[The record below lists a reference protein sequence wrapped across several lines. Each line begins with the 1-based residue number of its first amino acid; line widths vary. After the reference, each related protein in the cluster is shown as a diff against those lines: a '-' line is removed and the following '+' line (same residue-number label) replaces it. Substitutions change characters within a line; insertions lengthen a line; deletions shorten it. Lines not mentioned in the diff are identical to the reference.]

1 LVEWMDS
8 AMAVQ
13 AVGAVAIAVLFLRFL
28 SCVCGWLLCG
38 GGKLHPKS
46 KGLWAVVTGASD
58 GIGKEFSIQLAG
70 LGYNVC
76 LLSRTK
82 SKLDEVA
89 KLCHEKGVETKVI
102 PIDFSQAPQHYF
114 EHVKK
119 ELAGLEV
126 EVLVNNVG
134 LSFQYPDYFINTDA
148 SLDDDL
154 ININIQSMLKMTR
167 AVLPGMI
174 ARKRGYII
182 NMGSFAG
189 DSPVPLLSTYSASK
203 AFVDYFSQT
212 LQQENKR
219 DGITVKCPTPMFV
232 ATEMAKMRP
241 SLTVP
246 KPSKIVSQVLKNMHQ
261 GVVSYSPYW
270 VHSLMTSFVFSLPT
284 AIRFNFL
291 ISTNLKTKDRALKK
305 LERDKAQKK

>member
-1 LVEWMDS
+1 VDS
-8 AMAVQ
+8 AVAVQ
-13 AVGAVAIAVLFLRFL
+13 AVGALAIAVLFLRFL
-28 SCVCGWLLCG
+28 SCLCGWVCG
-38 GGKLHPKS
+38 GGRLRPKS

-82 SKLDEVA
+82 SKLEEVA
-89 KLCHEKGVETKVI
+89 TVCKEKGVETKVI
-102 PIDFSQAPQHYF
+102 PVDFSQPPQHYVNN
-114 EHVKK
+114 VKK
-119 ELAGLEV
+119 ELDDLAI

-134 LSFQYPDYFINTDA
+134 LSFQHPDYFVNTDP

-167 AVLPGMI
+167 IVLPGMI
-174 ARKRGYII
+174 ARKHGYVI

-189 DSPVPLLSTYSASK
+189 DAPLPLLSTYSASK
-203 AFVDYFSQT
+203 VFVDYFSQT
-212 LQQENKR
+212 LQQEHKR
-219 DGITVKCPTPMFV
+219 DGIIVKCATPMFV

-246 KPSKIVSQVLKNMHQ
+246 KPSR
-261 GVVSYSPYW
+261 VVSDILKKMGCGEVTFSPYW
-270 VHSLMTSFVFSLPT
+270 VHALVSSVLLSLPNS
-284 AIRFNFL
+284 IRMKFML
-291 ISTNLKTKDRALKK
+291 SSNLKTKERALKK
-305 LERDKAQKK
+305 LEREKAEKK

>member
-1 LVEWMDS
+1 MDS
-8 AMAVQ
+8 ALVVQ
-13 AVGAVAIAVLFLRFL
+13 AVGALAIAFLFLRFL
-28 SCVCGWLLCG
+28 SFVCGWLVSG
-38 GGKLHPKS
+38 GGKLHPKK

-58 GIGKEFSIQLAG
+58 GIGKEFSVQLAG

-89 KLCHEKGVETKVI
+89 KLCQEKGVETKVV
-102 PIDFSQAPQHYF
+102 PVDFSQAPQHYLPTLQ
-114 EHVKK
+114 K
-119 ELAGLEV
+119 EIAGLEV

-134 LSFQYPDYFINTDA
+134 LSFSYPEYFINTDV
-148 SLDDDL
+148 SLDDNL
-154 ININIQSMLKMTR
+154 ININIQSTLKMTR
-167 AVLPGMI
+167 VVLPGMI
-174 ARKRGYII
+174 ARKHGYII

-189 DSPVPLLSTYSASK
+189 DAPTPLLSTYSASK

-212 LQQENKR
+212 LQQEHKR

-246 KPSKIVSQVLKNMHQ
+246 KPSKLVHDVLKNMHR

-270 VHSLMTSFVFSLPT
+270 VHSLISSVLLSLPT
-284 AIRFNFL
+284 SIRLNL
-291 ISTNLKTKDRALKK
+291 VTSLNLKTKERALKK
-305 LERDKAQKK
+305 IEREKAEKK

>member
-1 LVEWMDS
+1 MDS
-8 AMAVQ
+8 QIAVQ
-13 AVGAVAIAVLFLRFL
+13 AVGSLAIAFLFLRFL
-28 SCVCGWLLCG
+28 SIVFGWLLSG
-38 GGKLHPKS
+38 GGKLCPKT

-58 GIGKEFSIQLAG
+58 GIGKEFSVQLAG

-89 KLCHEKGVETKVI
+89 KLCQEKGVQTKVV
-102 PIDFSQAPQHYF
+102 PVDFAQEPQHYLA
-114 EHVKK
+114 HLQK

-134 LSFQYPDYFINTDA
+134 LSFNYPEYFVNTDP
-148 SLDDDL
+148 SLDDNL

-167 AVLPGMI
+167 IVLPGMV
-174 ARKRGYII
+174 ARKHGYVI

-189 DSPVPLLSTYSASK
+189 DAPVPLLSTYSASK

-212 LQQENKR
+212 LQQEHKR
-219 DGITVKCPTPMFV
+219 DGITVKCPTPIFV

-241 SLTVP
+241 SFTVP
-246 KPSKIVSQVLKNMHQ
+246 KPSRLVNDILKNMNR

-270 VHSLMTSFVFSLPT
+270 VHSLLSSILLSLPSS
-284 AIRFNFL
+284 IRL
-291 ISTNLKTKDRALKK
+291 SVVHSTNLKTKERVLKK
-305 LERDKAQKK
+305 LEREKAAKK

>member
-1 LVEWMDS
+1 MDS
-8 AMAVQ
+8 AVVVQ
-13 AVGAVAIAVLFLRFL
+13 VVGALTIAFLFLRFL
-28 SCVCGWLLCG
+28 SCVCGWLLSG
-38 GGKLHPKS
+38 GGKLRPKS

-58 GIGKEFSIQLAG
+58 GIGKEFSVQLAA

-89 KLCHEKGVETKVI
+89 KLCQEKGVETKVV
-102 PIDFSQAPQHYF
+102 PVDFSLAPQQYF
-114 EHVKK
+114 AHLQK
-119 ELAGLEV
+119 ELSGLEA

-134 LSFQYPDYFINTDA
+134 LSFDHPEYFMSTDS
-148 SLDDDL
+148 SLDDNL

-167 AVLPGMI
+167 VILPGMV
-174 ARKRGYII
+174 ARKHGYVI
-182 NMGSFAG
+182 NVGSFAG

-203 AFVDYFSQT
+203 AFVDYFSKA
-212 LQQENKR
+212 LQQEHKR

-246 KPSKIVSQVLKNMHQ
+246 KPSKIVSDVLKNMRS
-261 GVVSYSPYW
+261 GVVSFSPYW
-270 VHSLMTSFVFSLPT
+270 VHGVMSSVILALPES
-284 AIRFNFL
+284 IRMSVL
-291 ISTNLKTKDRALKK
+291 LSSNLKIKERALRKK
-305 LERDKAQKK
+305 EREKAEKK